1 MDRDFSQEG
10 TAMSCDLG
18 DRSLGWQSRDAMRFF
33 PIFLT
38 LALLPW
44 SAFSAESRL
53 YVNELKAPA
62 SRKDLEAIQ
71 KSLAEALPKARAAT
85 VCIEIKEG
93 SGSGV
98 IISSD
103 GLVLTAAHV
112 ASGVKKKVTVVL
124 EDGTKLKAETLGLV
138 AGKDAAMIK
147 ITEPGSYPFVE
158 MDRSETTRLG
168 DWVFALGH
176 SGGFDKERG
185 SVVRLG
191 RLVRIANS
199 TFQSD
204 CMLIGGDSGGPLFDL
219 NGKLIGIHSRVGQ
232 QLQVNMHV
240 PMTEFIANWD
250 GMMKSEFIGEGPY
263 AQKPKK
269 GDGFLGLATEPHKGG
284 GLRVTKVG
292 AKSPAEMAGIKEGDT
307 LLKLNG
313 TDLITR
319 EQMQDLLKEMSAG
332 DELVLE
338 TERAGKSK
346 TFTFELGER

>member
-1 MDRDFSQEG
+1 
-10 TAMSCDLG
+10 MSCG
-18 DRSLGWQSRDAMRFF
+18 FSGCSVGCRPRNTMKFF
-33 PIFLT
+33 PIFLI
-38 LALLPW
+38 LALLPP
-44 SAFSAESRL
+44 SAFSADSRL

-71 KSLAEALPKARAAT
+71 KSVAEALPKARAAT
-85 VCIEIKEG
+85 VGIEIKDG

-98 IISSD
+98 IVSSD

-112 ASGVKKKVTVVL
+112 ASGVRKKVTVVL

-158 MDRSETTRLG
+158 IDRSETTRLG

-176 SGGFDKERG
+176 SGGFDKDRG

-191 RLVRIANS
+191 RLVRVANS

-219 NGKLIGIHSRVGQ
+219 NGKLVGIHSRVGQ

-240 PMTEFIANWD
+240 PMAEFIANWG

-263 AQKPKK
+263 AQPPKK
-269 GDGFLGLATEPHKGG
+269 GNGFLGLATEPRKGG
-284 GLRVTKVG
+284 GLRVTKIG
-292 AKSPAEMAGIKEGDT
+292 SRSPAETAGIKEGDS

-313 TDLITR
+313 IELLTR

-338 TERAGKSK
+338 TERAGKPK
-346 TFTFELGER
+346 TFTFDLGER

>member
-1 MDRDFSQEG
+1 MPV
-10 TAMSCDLG
+10 AC
-18 DRSLGWQSRDAMRFF
+18 RSSKVMKF
-33 PIFLT
+33 PIVFPL

-44 SAFSAESRL
+44 SAMAQGARS
-53 YVNELKAPA
+53 YINDLKAPA
-62 SRKDLEAIQ
+62 NRRDLETLQTAV
-71 KSLAEALPKARAAT
+71 AEALPKARAAT

-98 IISSD
+98 IVSPD
-103 GLVLTAAHV
+103 GLILTAAHV
-112 ASGVKKKVTVVL
+112 ATGVKKKVTVIL
-124 EDGTKLKAETLGLV
+124 EDGTRLKAETLGLV
-138 AGKDAAMIK
+138 ADKDAAMIQILEK
-147 ITEPGSYPFVE
+147 GTYPFVE
-158 MDRSETTRLG
+158 IDRAETTRLG

-176 SGGFDKERG
+176 SGGFDKDRG

-191 RLVRIANS
+191 RLVRIASS

-219 NGKLIGIHSRVGQ
+219 SGKLVGIHSRVGQ

-250 GMMKSEFIGEGPY
+250 GMLKAEFIGEGPY
-263 AQKPKK
+263 AQLPVK
-269 GDGFLGLATEPHKGG
+269 GNGFLGLATEVRPKG

-292 AKSPAEMAGIKEGDT
+292 SKSPAETAGIKAGDI

-313 TDLITR
+313 VDLEKR

-332 DELVLE
+332 DEVTLD
-338 TERAGKSK
+338 TERDGKPK
-346 TFTFELGER
+346 TFTLELGER

>member
-1 MDRDFSQEG
+1 MKFR
-10 TAMSCDLG
+10 L
-18 DRSLGWQSRDAMRFF
+18 
-33 PIFLT
+33 IFLI
-38 LALLPW
+38 LGLLSS

-53 YVNELKAPA
+53 YVNDLKAPQN
-62 SRKDLEAIQ
+62 RKDLEAIQ
-71 KSLAEALPKARAAT
+71 KSVADALPRARAAT
-85 VCIEIKEG
+85 VCIELKEG

-98 IISSD
+98 IISLD

-112 ASGVKKKVTVVL
+112 ATGVKKKVTVVL
-124 EDGTKLKAETLGLV
+124 EDGTKLQAETLGLV
-138 AGKDAAMIK
+138 AAKDAALIK
-147 ITEPGSYPFVE
+147 ITEPGTYPFVE

-191 RLVRIANS
+191 RLVRVASS
-199 TFQSD
+199 TFQSG
-204 CMLIGGDSGGPLFDL
+204 CILIGGDSGGPLFDMA
-219 NGKLIGIHSRVGQ
+219 GKLIGIHSRVGQ

-240 PMTEFIANWD
+240 PMSEFIANWD

-263 AQKPKK
+263 AQKPEK
-269 GDGFLGLATEPHKGG
+269 GSGFLGLATEPRKGG

-292 AKSPAEMAGIKEGDT
+292 NKSPAEIAGIKERDI

-313 TDLITR
+313 TTLLTR
-319 EQMQDLLKEMSAG
+319 EQMQDLLKEMAAG
-332 DELVLE
+332 DELTIE
-338 TERAGKSK
+338 TEHGGKPK